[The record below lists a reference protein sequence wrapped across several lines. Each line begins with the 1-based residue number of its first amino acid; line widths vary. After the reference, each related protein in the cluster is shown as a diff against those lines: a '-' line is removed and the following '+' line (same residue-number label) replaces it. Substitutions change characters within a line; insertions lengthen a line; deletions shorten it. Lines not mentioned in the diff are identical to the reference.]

1 MRNRL
6 CDLETAPHPDAH
18 RWAEPVHAPSNYKD
32 EEKIAAYIK
41 EATIE
46 RDNRLGLDPDLNR
59 IVALAYHDVPHA
71 EPVVL
76 LCSNE
81 LEERE
86 ALKQFWGTYAE
97 RPTRIIGYNSEGFD
111 LIVLAMRSLFLD
123 VRHPELIIRP
133 SWKSP
138 HVDIYQ
144 VLGFGGARRN
154 VKGQRFYCE
163 RLGIPIYDDI
173 TGADVARMVAEG
185 QWQKVHDHCLSD
197 LGLLRAL
204 AEWVGVLPR
213 TEIPEAPEVIGGP
226 DITEAVSIEAPF

>member
-6 CDLETAPHPDAH
+6 CDLETAPHPEAH
-18 RWAEPVHAPSNYKD
+18 RWAEPVNAPSNYKD

-59 IVALAYHDVPHA
+59 IVALGYHDVPHGD
-71 EPVVL
+71 PIVL
-76 LCSNE
+76 LCADE
-81 LEERE
+81 FEERA
-86 ALKQFWGTYAE
+86 ALQQFWATYAE
-97 RPTRIIGYNSEGFD
+97 RSTRIIGYNSEGFD
-111 LIVLAMRSLFLD
+111 LIVLAMRSLFLR
-123 VRHPELIIRP
+123 VKHPELIIRP

-144 VLGFGGARRN
+144 MLGFGGARKN
-154 VKGQRFYCE
+154 QKGQRFYCQ

-173 TGADVARMVAEG
+173 TGADVARMVAENTPES
-185 QWQKVHDHCLSD
+185 WQKIHNHALCD

-204 AEWVGVLPR
+204 AEWIGVVPKVDGV
-213 TEIPEAPEVIGGP
+213 A
-226 DITEAVSIEAPF
+226 A

>member
-6 CDLETAPHPDAH
+6 TDLETAPHPEAH
-18 RWAEPVHAPSNYKD
+18 RWAEPVSAPSNYKD

-71 EPVVL
+71 DPVVL
-76 LCSNE
+76 LCSDE
-81 LEERE
+81 FEERE

-97 RPTRIIGYNSEGFD
+97 RQTRIVGYNSEGFD
-111 LIVLAMRSLFLD
+111 LIVLAMRSLFLR
-123 VRHPELIIRP
+123 VSHPELIIRP

-144 VLGFGGARRN
+144 MLSFGGARRN
-154 VKGQRFYCE
+154 VKNQRFYCE

-173 TGADVARMVAEG
+173 TGADVARMVKENTTES
-185 QWQKVHDHCLSD
+185 WQKIHDHALCD

-204 AEWVGVLPR
+204 AEWVGV
-213 TEIPEAPEVIGGP
+213 VKKIGV
-226 DITEAVSIEAPF
+226 AV